1 MKMIRSAS
9 PSSLRRRLGLFC
21 SDEIC
26 RFEVF
31 MYDSEVFEDASIV
44 MMFTLATHNRKLR
57 QTQNSLVLFR
67 ICVHYSKHLKRIR
80 NEFESKLE
88 ILTIFVNLVVVV
100 NCVIYSTINKKNI
113 HNNTSNAF
121 IHLHDKKRVS
131 IALSNQLTNYISL

>member
-1 MKMIRSAS
+1 
-9 PSSLRRRLGLFC
+9 
-21 SDEIC
+21 
-26 RFEVF
+26 

-88 ILTIFVNLVVVV
+88 ILTIFVNLVVAV
-100 NCVIYSTINKKNI
+100 NYVICSTINKKKHTQQHI
-113 HNNTSNAF
+113 Q
-121 IHLHDKKRVS
+121 HL
-131 IALSNQLTNYISL
+131 YPPP